1 MNRQNG
7 VKVNKKYIISIDGGG
22 TKTEFCVLEL
32 QKEEKKSFTF
42 GSSNYKSVGLQTA
55 KQNIVQSFWQ
65 ICKEMEIKKEQIEGI
80 VIGISGCDTQY
91 DYKVYREVI
100 KDMNLSEEKI
110 YLCNDSELLFLSIAQ
125 APGIGVVA
133 GTGTIAVGFGNGQD
147 KARCGGW
154 GSPLS
159 DLGSGYWIGEKV
171 IREWIR
177 FCDKQVPEQPVF
189 HELKVFYGLQ
199 DEECIPHR
207 LTQLSIKEVASCARV
222 VAQEAE
228 RQDLF
233 SAQIIAEAAGH
244 TAELAYGVYQQLELY
259 KSGTIDILVSGS
271 IFKSNYFYGLFKE
284 KAGILMKDTT
294 IHYITVDESP
304 ADSGLKLAKYKFCN
318 SNKEQA
324 LSHNNHA

>member
-1 MNRQNG
+1 MNWQNG
-7 VKVNKKYIISIDGGG
+7 VTVNKKYIISIDGGG
-22 TKTEFCVLEL
+22 TKTEFCVLEIH
-32 QKEEKKSFTF
+32 KNEKKSFTF

-55 KQNIVQSFWQ
+55 KQNITQSYWQ
-65 ICKEMEIKKEQIEGI
+65 ICTEMEIQNEQIEGI
-80 VIGISGCDTQY
+80 VIGISGCDTRH
-91 DYKVYREVI
+91 DYKVYRDII
-100 KDMNLSEEKI
+100 KDMNLSEAKV

-133 GTGTIAVGFGNGQD
+133 GTGTIAIGFDNEQN

-177 FCDKQVPEQPVF
+177 CYDKQVPEQPVF
-189 HELKVFYGLQ
+189 HELEVFYGLQ

-207 LTQLSIKEVASCARV
+207 LTELNITEIASCAKV

-228 RQDLF
+228 RKSMF
-233 SAQIIAEAAGH
+233 CAQIIEEAAGH
-244 TAELAYGVYQQLELY
+244 TAELAHGVYQQLALY
-259 KSGTIDILVSGS
+259 KNQTIDMLVSGS
-271 IFKSNYFYGLFKE
+271 IFKSNYFYKLFKE
-284 KAGILMKDTT
+284 KAEILMKDTT
-294 IHYITVDESP
+294 IHFITVDESP
-304 ADSGLKLAKYKFCN
+304 ANSGLKLAKNKFCN